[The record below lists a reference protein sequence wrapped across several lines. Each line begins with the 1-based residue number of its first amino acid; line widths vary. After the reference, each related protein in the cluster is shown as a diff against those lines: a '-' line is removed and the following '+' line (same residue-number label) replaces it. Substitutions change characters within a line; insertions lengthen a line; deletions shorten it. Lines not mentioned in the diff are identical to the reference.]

1 MEGLWNSAENQL
13 KRISLTK
20 KIANLREPWRV
31 FGAGNRKETMQQ
43 RTILAGAI
51 LLIGGVAFSAAEAA
65 NSIGSFKQWNAYTS
79 SEKDGKMCFAASQPT
94 DSKYQPNAK
103 VSRDPVFFMV
113 TIIPAKK
120 IKNEASTIIGY
131 AFKPDSK
138 VTVDIDGTKFT
149 MFTDKDSAWIE
160 NPAQESKLIDTLR
173 KGKKMTIQGTSK
185 RGTVTTDSYSL
196 SGAKAALDAI
206 AKECPVAAGT

>member
-1 MEGLWNSAENQL
+1 MN
-13 KRISLTK
+13 
-20 KIANLREPWRV
+20 
-31 FGAGNRKETMQQ
+31 NRQETMKQ

-51 LLIGGVAFSAAEAA
+51 LITGCGAFSAAEAA
-65 NSIGSFKQWNAYTS
+65 NSIGSFKQWNYTS
-79 SEKDGKMCFAASQPT
+79 SEQDGKMCFAASQPT
-94 DSKYQPNAK
+94 DSKYQPNPAK
-103 VSRDPVFFMV
+103 VSRDPVYFMV
-113 TIIPAKK
+113 TIIPGKK

-131 AFKPDSK
+131 AFKADSK

-160 NPAQESKLIDTLR
+160 NPAQESQLIETLK
-173 KGKKMTIQGTSK
+173 KGKKMTVQGTSK

>member
-1 MEGLWNSAENQL
+1 MKQ
-13 KRISLTK
+13 RIL
-20 KIANLREPWRV
+20 
-31 FGAGNRKETMQQ
+31 
-43 RTILAGAI
+43 LAGAI
-51 LLIGGVAFSAAEAA
+51 LLIGCATFSGAEAA
-65 NSIGSFKQWNAYTS
+65 NKPSSIGTFRQWNAFTS
-79 SEKDGKMCFAASQPT
+79 SESDGKMCFAASQPT
-94 DSKYQPNAK
+94 DSKYQPSAAK

-131 AFKPDSK
+131 AFKPNSK
-138 VTVDIDGTKFT
+138 VTVDIDGTKFI

-160 NPAQESKLIDTLR
+160 NPEQESTLIETLR
-173 KGKKMTIQGTSK
+173 KGKKMTVQGTSK

-206 AKECPVAAGT
+206 SKECPVAAGT